1 MATLLKK
8 DIVRETYGVTNRAGK
23 KMIVTLKAG
32 DMLEFRAKGKR
43 IRYEVPLASCYIM
56 AMIQYVE
63 DQYKDKIRKYNEK
76 KKLGMRTRIPK
87 RPARLFT
94 KKWYD
99 ALNIKV

>member
-8 DIVRETYGVTNRAGK
+8 DIVRETHSVTNRAGRK
-23 KMIVTLKAG
+23 IIVTLKAG

-56 AMIQYVE
+56 ATIQYIE
-63 DQYKDKIRKYNEK
+63 DQYKVKIKKYNEK
-76 KKLGMRTRIPK
+76 KAMGQRTRKPK
-87 RPARLFT
+87 RPAKLFT